1 MNMKLIDCTNHN
13 LQTFG
18 VVCGHLKT
26 DGKNLGFHEEEAE
39 DQRKPDAWCNDC
51 HERWQ
56 FMNQSEIERE
66 QWEEICDFKVVCGVC
81 YEKIKEE
88 NQTVNNFDIEV
99 LPVEKLK
106 TQLSKQEYST
116 MAAEYFPVWVPD
128 LYVDMISTLETQVI
142 SIESKL
148 LNVEEAL
155 KVNLYREK
163 TEEWIFAT
171 STGEDYWTFD
181 TEQNII
187 YYERVGD
194 EFVTKK
200 MNIHFDEWL
209 QFCFLLQKLDRIQE
223 KYLVT
228 IALQKALQQSF
239 SIINPV
245 LVDHFKNII

>member
-26 DGKNLGFHEEEAE
+26 NGKNLGFNEEEVE

-88 NQTVNNFDIEV
+88 NQTVNNFDVEV
-99 LPVEKLK
+99 LPVEKIEN
-106 TQLSKQEYST
+106 QLSRQEYST

-128 LYVDMISTLETQVI
+128 LYVEMISTLDTQVI

-155 KVNLYREK
+155 KINLYREK
-163 TEEWIFAT
+163 TDEWIFAT

-181 TEQNII
+181 REQNII
-187 YYERVGD
+187 YYERLGD
-194 EFVTKK
+194 VFVTKK
-200 MNIHFDEWL
+200 MNIHFDQWL
-209 QFCFLLQKLDRIQE
+209 QLCFVLQKLDRIQE

-245 LVDHFKNII
+245 LADHFKNII